1 MSPAA
6 CNTPQPILFHIRHF
20 GVGGIE
26 AALLGW
32 LKGLDRKRFAPALS
46 IFLSTHEWREI
57 YRQRIPH
64 DVPVHVVLAD
74 DHPIVKRHQER
85 RDGRLNRLERLQLSW
100 HLQSTGRQALQ
111 RHLRQMQASYP
122 IVVDFDHTLR
132 KHVPTLAVPVLAV
145 RHFAFWDEATAKA
158 RRVGRDL
165 LAYDRVLVLNDD
177 MRLQAEHLYGQ
188 PAQRGPRCVVVPNL
202 FDLDGMRRE
211 ARADLPQQ
219 DCADVPY
226 AVCVARLDIL
236 TKGLDTLVRAWRRV
250 VEAEPAAR
258 LIVVGD
264 GNDRAEL
271 QRQINAADLASHI
284 LLAGMQTNPYPWIAD
299 ARLLVSSSRTEGAS
313 NVLIEALALGTPVV
327 ATDCPVGASDTLEA
341 GRCGALVPVDD
352 VDALAKTL
360 LRAWHD
366 AEWRDA
372 MRQMGLRRALDFSQE
387 KGSERL
393 GRVVAEVL
401 GEREQTAPAG
411 RRPGWLPGKVNGFLL
426 WVSVEAGPQVQM
438 LEGTWHLL
446 A

>member
-1 MSPAA
+1 MSPAVR
-6 CNTPQPILFHIRHF
+6 NSPQPILFHIRHF

-32 LKGLDRKRFAPALS
+32 LKGLDRTRFAPALS
-46 IFLSTHEWREI
+46 IFLPTREWREI

-74 DHPIVKRHQER
+74 DHPIVKRHQDR

-100 HLQSTGRQALQ
+100 HLQTTGRRALRQ
-111 RHLRQMQASYP
+111 HLRQTQARYP

-132 KHVPTLAVPVLAV
+132 KHVSALAVPVLGV
-145 RHFAFWDEATAKA
+145 RHFAFWEEATAKA

-177 MRLQAEHLYGQ
+177 MRLQAEHLYGP
-188 PAQRGPRCVVVPNL
+188 PAQQGPRCAVVPNL
-202 FDLDGMRRE
+202 FDLDSMRRE
-211 ARADLPQQ
+211 AGAGLPRH
-219 DCADVPY
+219 DFVEAPY
-226 AVCVARLDIL
+226 AVCVARIDIP
-236 TKGLDTLVRAWRRV
+236 TKGLDTLVHAWRRV

-258 LIVVGD
+258 LVIVGD
-264 GNDRAEL
+264 GHDRAEL
-271 QRQINAADLASHI
+271 QRQIDATGLSSHV
-284 LLAGMQTNPYPWIAD
+284 LLAGMQANPYPWIAG

-352 VDALAKTL
+352 IHTLANTL
-360 LRAWHD
+360 LQVWHD
-366 AEWRDA
+366 AEWREA
-372 MRQMGLRRALDFSQE
+372 MRHAGLRRALDFSQE

-401 GEREQTAPAG
+401 GEREQTAPTG
-411 RRPGWLPGKVNGFLL
+411 RRPGLVSGKVNGFLL